1 MYWHKK
7 HICWL
12 LLLLLCSSLAAVA
25 QGGTGLIFDDAAY
38 AAQQRIS
45 PSLKFSG
52 TELPVYSLRKYC
64 PVAGNQGLIGS
75 CVGWAAG
82 YATYTISLA
91 IRDNITDRAAIVQ
104 MAKSALY
111 IYNQIKIGPCE
122 KGSYL
127 QDAVILLKDQGV
139 CNFRDFNP
147 PGCQVLPTAVQQ
159 SLASTNKIA
168 DFYTLFEYDALP
180 DNKVAATIRSLS
192 ANKPVLFGMKITSS
206 FSSNHIDKTG
216 LWNPT
221 PSDSDKGG
229 HAMCVVGYD
238 NINRRFEILNSW
250 GPAFGDNGFAY
261 VSYEDYGRRCEYA
274 YNISLPPAPAVASSL
289 QGGFFLNRLAGFSPG
304 GDYVFEKLS
313 GRWNGRYY
321 ELGPGVVHLR
331 DYFKVMA
338 ANLQADTYLYIF
350 SLKPDGSSELLFPT
364 ASSSSGRPVQDA
376 AVIASGDNYVEIPA
390 DPSGAFLADLP
401 GVDHLV
407 CLFSRQRLDDIDA
420 LVRQVETG
428 RGEVFDRLQ
437 TALGNRSVPAADI
450 RYEGAA
456 MRFSSTTRSA
466 GFVVPM
472 VLKVSVN

>member
-12 LLLLLCSSLAAVA
+12 LLLCSSLVAVA

-64 PVAGNQGLIGS
+64 PVAGSQGSMNS

-91 IRDNITDRAAIVQ
+91 IRDNINDRAAITQ

-111 IYNQIKIGPCE
+111 IYNQIKMDSC
-122 KGSYL
+122 KGSSMHK
-127 QDAVILLKDQGV
+127 AAILLTDKGV

-147 PGCQVLPTAVQQ
+147 PGCELLPTAAHH
-159 SLASTNKIA
+159 SLAAANKIT
-168 DFYTLFEYDALP
+168 DFYTLFEPDAVP
-180 DNKVAATIRSLS
+180 DNKVIATIRSLS
-192 ANKPVLFGMKITSS
+192 TNKPVFIGMNITSS
-206 FSSNHIDKTG
+206 FYRIDRTG

-221 PSDSDKGG
+221 PLDSAKGG

-250 GPAFGDNGFAY
+250 GPAFGDNGFVY
-261 VSYEDYGRRCEYA
+261 VSYEDYGRRCDYA
-274 YNISLPPAPAVASSL
+274 YSISLPPAPAAASSL

-321 ELGPGVVHLR
+321 ELGPGVVRLR

-364 ASSSSGRPVQDA
+364 ASSSSGRLVQDA

-428 RGEVFDRLQ
+428 RGEVYDRLQ